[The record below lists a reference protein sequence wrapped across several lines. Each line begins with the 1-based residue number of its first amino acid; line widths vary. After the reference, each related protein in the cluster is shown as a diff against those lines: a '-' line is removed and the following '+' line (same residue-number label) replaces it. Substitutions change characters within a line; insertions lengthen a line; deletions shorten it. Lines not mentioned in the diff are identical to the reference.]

1 MRSRKTAL
9 LAVAGVAALLA
20 TACSSTSKT
29 ATPAAGATATTAS
42 APASSAESASGSIA
56 AAQANVGKYA
66 NVPAQIVQTTPLASK
81 PPKKKVGFMVCSS
94 PSCVPLAGML
104 KNATDSLGW
113 SLTTVNASA
122 TDPGSAIQQLIDA
135 GVDYVAETGSDIN
148 QFQTQA
154 AELKAKNIP
163 LFECYVTDVPAGQTN
178 GIYSDC
184 FDASSSK
191 VYGPA
196 LADWVIADSGGK
208 AHTLVVT
215 LPVFPVLTAQVE
227 AVHAAFTKDC
237 STCKTSDLAVTVSD
251 LSSGAVP
258 QSIASYLQ
266 THTDINYVY
275 ETFGGLDTGLAKA
288 LQSAG
293 LSKVKIVG
301 TQEGAPQLQELIAGS
316 EAAWTALPQELAMWT
331 IADQMARVAANQWSS
346 ADERKS
352 AIPPF
357 FIVSTAAAAQS
368 LVGFKDG
375 WPGPT
380 GFQDAFK
387 KLWGV

>member
-1 MRSRKTAL
+1 MPT
-9 LAVAGVAALLA
+9 
-20 TACSSTSKT
+20 
-29 ATPAAGATATTAS
+29 
-42 APASSAESASGSIA
+42 
-56 AAQANVGKYA
+56 
-66 NVPAQIVQTTPLASK
+66 QIVQTVPLPSK

-104 KNATDSLGW
+104 KNATDALGW

-215 LPVFPVLTAQVE
+215 LPVFPVLTAQVD
-227 AVHAAFTKDC
+227 AVHAAFAKDC
-237 STCKTSDLAVTVSD
+237 PTCKTSDLAVTVSD

-275 ETFGGLDTGLAKA
+275 ETFGGLDTGVAKA

-301 TQEGAPQLQELIAGS
+301 TQEGAPQLQELIAGT

-331 IADQMARVAANQWSS
+331 IADQMARVAVNQWSS

-357 FIVSTAAAAQS
+357 YIVSTPAAAQA
-368 LVGFKDG
+368 LVQYKDG

>member
-1 MRSRKTAL
+1 MTAL
-9 LAVAGVAALLA
+9 LAIAGIVALVAG
-20 TACSSTSKT
+20 ACSSGSKT
-29 ATPAAGATATTAS
+29 ASPASGNTPASAGLS
-42 APASSAESASGSIA
+42 AASSGSAASSIS
-56 AAQANVGKYA
+56 AAQLNATKYA
-66 NVPAQIVQTTPLASK
+66 SVPAQIVQTAPLASK

-104 KNATDSLGW
+104 KNATDALGW

-154 AELKAKNIP
+154 AELKSKNIP
-163 LFECYVTDVPAGQTN
+163 LFECYVTDVPAGQSN

-196 LADWVIADSGGK
+196 LTDWVIADSGGK

-215 LPVFPVLTAQVE
+215 LPVFPVLTAQVD

-237 STCKTSDLAVTVSD
+237 PTCKTSDLAVTVND

-258 QSIASYLQ
+258 QEIASYLQ

-331 IADQMARVAANQWSS
+331 IADQMARVADNQWS
-346 ADERKS
+346 ATEERAS

-357 FIVSTAAAAQS
+357 YVVSSAAAAQA
-368 LVGFKDG
+368 LVGYKDG

>member
-9 LAVAGVAALLA
+9 IAVVGVAALLA
-20 TACSSTSKT
+20 GACASSAKTSSAKSGGSATTA
-29 ATPAAGATATTAS
+29 ATTAS
-42 APASSAESASGSIA
+42 TASSDSTA
-56 AAQANVGKYA
+56 AAQANAAKYST
-66 NVPAQIVQTTPLASK
+66 VPTQIVQTVALPSK
-81 PPKKKVGFMVCSS
+81 PPKKKVGFVVCAS

-104 KNATDSLGW
+104 KNATDALGW

-135 GVDYVAETGSDIN
+135 GVDYVAETGSDTK

-154 AELKAKNIP
+154 AELKSKNIP
-163 LFECYVTDVPAGQTN
+163 LFECYATDVPAGQSN
-178 GIYSDC
+178 GLYSDC
-184 FDASSSK
+184 FDASAAK

-208 AHTLVVT
+208 AHTLVVS
-215 LPVFPVLTAQVE
+215 LPTFPILTAQVD
-227 AVHAAFTKDC
+227 AVHSEFAKNC
-237 STCKTSDLAVTVSD
+237 PSCKTSDLAVTVND
-251 LSSGAVP
+251 LSTGAVP
-258 QSIASYLQ
+258 QEIASYIQ
-266 THTDINYVY
+266 THTDINYVF
-275 ETFGGLDTGLAKA
+275 ESFNGLDTGVSKA

-293 LSKVKIVG
+293 LGKVKIVG
-301 TQEGAPQLQELIAGS
+301 SQEGAPQLQEIIAGT

-331 IADQMARVAANQWSS
+331 IADQMARVAVNQWSAS
-346 ADERKS
+346 DERLS
-352 AIPPF
+352 AVPPF
-357 FIVSTAAAAQS
+357 YIISTPAQAQAIVN
-368 LVGFKDG
+368 FKDG